1 MNLTIAR
8 ILVAVL
14 AMAALPGWAAEPARS
29 PYRNRSQTLDRR
41 VEDLPGRI
49 TLEEKVW
56 QMNMPCGWM
65 VASGTR
71 ERTTRLREA

>member
-8 ILVAVL
+8 FLVAVL
-14 AMAALPGWAAEPARS
+14 AMAAFHGPAAEPES
-29 PYRNRSQTLDRR
+29 LPYRDPSQPVERR

-65 VASGTR
+65 VAPGTR
-71 ERTTRLREA
+71 ERTARLCEA